1 MSLQNFI
8 IQEELR
14 AEHAARFLLY
24 QERYNT
30 EVLLD
35 LKNALEKEWTKVIN
49 SLSRKYKIADD
60 DLELALLQNQKATVS
75 LTVEP
80 KDEKIVSSRH
90 RETLEVSPSVKVPL
104 LYKREERD
112 LMIKSILLV
121 SEDALDTVTNK
132 WREIFRVEK
141 KGRATPWFK
150 IVHDKDEIR
159 FQLALTDGN
168 QEMYKTLYA
177 IRVEYGKPGS
187 KLKDFDRIYLI
198 SLIK

>member
-14 AEHAARFLLY
+14 AEHAERFLLY

-30 EVLLD
+30 QVLLD
-35 LKNALEKEWTKVIN
+35 LKKALEKEWTREVN
-49 SLSRKYKIADD
+49 SLAKKHKIADD
-60 DLELALLQNQKATVS
+60 DIEFTLLQNPKSSVKLS
-75 LTVEP
+75 VEP
-80 KDEKIVSSRH
+80 KDEKVVSSRH
-90 RETLEVSPSVKVPL
+90 RETIEVSPSVKIPL

-112 LMIKSILLV
+112 LIIKSILD
-121 SEDALDTVTNK
+121 SAETAIKHVTEE

-150 IVHDKDEIR
+150 IIRDKDEIR

-168 QEMYKTLYA
+168 NEMYKTLYA
-177 IRVEYGKPGS
+177 VRSEYGKPGS
-187 KLKDFDRIYLI
+187 KLKDFDRIYLV
-198 SLIK
+198 SLI